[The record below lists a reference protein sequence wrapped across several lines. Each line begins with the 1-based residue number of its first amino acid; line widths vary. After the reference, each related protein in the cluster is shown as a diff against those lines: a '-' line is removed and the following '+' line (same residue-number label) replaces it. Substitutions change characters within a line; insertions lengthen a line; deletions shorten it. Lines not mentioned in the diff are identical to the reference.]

1 MLIAE
6 KPVEEY
12 LNEINEQK
20 VELEAVGFFIKKAV
34 DLANELIPKGYKV
47 EEISTETIQQDNRNL
62 SKIKIV
68 MQK

>member
-1 MLIAE
+1 MLIQE
-6 KPVEEY
+6 KPVEDY
-12 LNEINEQK
+12 VNEVNESK

-34 DLANELIPKGYKV
+34 DVANELIAKGYKV
-47 EEISTETIQQDNRNL
+47 EDISTETVEQEGRNL

>member
-1 MLIAE
+1 MLIQE

-12 LNEINEQK
+12 LNEINESK

-34 DLANELIPKGYKV
+34 DIANELLAKGYKI
-47 EEISTETIQQDNRNL
+47 EGISTETIQQDNKNL